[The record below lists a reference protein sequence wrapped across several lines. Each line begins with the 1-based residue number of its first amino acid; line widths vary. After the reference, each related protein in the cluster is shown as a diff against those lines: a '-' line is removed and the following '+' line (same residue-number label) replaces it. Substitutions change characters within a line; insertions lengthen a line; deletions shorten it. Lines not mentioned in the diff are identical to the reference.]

1 MINVAM
7 ENFSSNYD
15 DDRDDNA
22 NDDDGDDGDKVSCVV
37 YLVCFSYIKSSL
49 SIVWVSS
56 IVGFQVFTSNLVVES
71 CSFCNLLA
79 F

>member
-1 MINVAM
+1 MINVVM
-7 ENFSSNYD
+7 ENFSSDYD
-15 DDRDDNA
+15 DDCDDNA
-22 NDDDGDDGDKVSCVV
+22 NDDEGDTFKVSCVV
-37 YLVCFSYIKSSL
+37 YLVCFSYFKSSL

-56 IVGFQVFTSNLVVES
+56 TVGFQVFTSNLVVES

>member
-1 MINVAM
+1 MINEVM
-7 ENFSSNYD
+7 ENFSSDYD
-15 DDRDDNA
+15 DDCDDDA
-22 NDDDGDDGDKVSCVV
+22 NDDEDDTFQVSCVV
-37 YLVCFSYIKSSL
+37 YLVCLSYFKSSL

-56 IVGFQVFTSNLVVES
+56 TVGFQVLTPNLVVES